1 VPDRIEVRGL
11 RADTIIGLYSWER
24 MVLQEVRIDLELR
37 CDLRAAGA
45 SDDVQDTVDY
55 KTLTQTIRERTE
67 SSRYLLIE
75 TLADDVAE
83 CCLADPRVSSARVR
97 ISKPHALRHADD
109 VAVVVTRTQEDGS
122 ARPPHR
128 VHLGIGS
135 NIEPVENVRR
145 ALHALHA
152 RFGALRV
159 SPAYR
164 TTPVGC
170 GPSPDFINL
179 VVELRTD
186 LTLPALWAEL
196 RGVEKAQGRVRND
209 DRNEPRT
216 LDLDILLFD
225 DLVTDAEPVPLPD
238 PLIATAPFVLVPL
251 ADIAGPMRHP
261 TAGCTIAAL
270 RAKLPATVEGV
281 TPFDDEVLF

>member
-1 VPDRIEVRGL
+1 MPDRIEVRGL
-11 RADTIIGLYSWER
+11 RVDTIIGLYSWER

-45 SDDVQDTVDY
+45 SDDVRDTVDY

-75 TLADDVAE
+75 TLAHDVAE
-83 CCLADPRVSSARVR
+83 CCLTDPRVTSARVR
-97 ISKPHALRHADD
+97 LSKPHALRHADD

-122 ARPPHR
+122 LRAPHR
-128 VHLGIGS
+128 VYIGVGS
-135 NIEPVENVRR
+135 NIDPVTNVREALQ
-145 ALHALHA
+145 ALHS

-164 TTPVGC
+164 TAPVGC
-170 GPSPDFINL
+170 GEAADFINL
-179 VVELRTD
+179 AVELRTD
-186 LTLPALWAEL
+186 LELHVLWSEL
-196 RGVEKAQGRVRND
+196 RGVEKAQGRVRSD

-225 DLVTDAEPVPLPD
+225 ELVTNEGPVRLPD
-238 PLIATAPFVLVPL
+238 PLIADAPFVLVPL
-251 ADIAGPMRHP
+251 ADIAGPLRHP
-261 TAGCTIAAL
+261 TANCTIAEL
-270 RAKLPATVEGV
+270 RAKLPKTVEGV
-281 TPFDDEVLF
+281 APYDAEVLF